1 MKQKPKTVKMATQCC
16 WNYIHEQINRI
27 ATVTEQQGVAPLK
40 ENTIKKQKFITV
52 FSNTVSK
59 SINKYTET
67 ISVGGEGSI

>member
-16 WNYIHEQINRI
+16 WNYIHEQVNRI
-27 ATVTEQQGVAPLK
+27 ATVTEQHGVAPLK

-59 SINKYTET
+59 SINIYTEK